1 MSCVEKLKL
10 LVLFFL
16 DKRTWNCIEK
26 IENLD
31 FLFGFENLRF
41 CWKIETL
48 IFYLDYKTWDCVE
61 KLELWIFFIDLENFG
76 VYSSNI
82 IIFFSYHHSSWKEI
96 HTSKIILSDCVFILD
111 KAHKCVPVHHRLVW
125 NKLQLLEKWNILL
138 VTKLSVVGV
147 QPRCFSHRYIIK
159 FLWLIKQFNIRS
171 PFIYAI
177 NLLLKWTHGI

>member
-1 MSCVEKLKL
+1 M
-10 LVLFFL
+10 
-16 DKRTWNCIEK
+16 
-26 IENLD
+26 
-31 FLFGFENLRF
+31 
-41 CWKIETL
+41 CWKIETFSFVFFWIRGL
-48 IFYLDYKTWDCVE
+48 GIVLKKLKIWIFYLDYKTWDWVE

-96 HTSKIILSDCVFILD
+96 HTSKIFLSDCVFILD
-111 KAHKCVPVHHRLVW
+111 KTHKCVPVHRRLVW

-159 FLWLIKQFNIRS
+159 FLWLIKQFNIWS
-171 PFIYAI
+171 PFICAI
-177 NLLLKWTHGI
+177 SLLLKWTHGI

>member
-1 MSCVEKLKL
+1 MYWTNLKFWFFIWIWKLAIL
-10 LVLFFL
+10 L
-16 DKRTWNCIEK
+16 KNWN
-26 IENLD
+26 
-31 FLFGFENLRF
+31 FGFF
-41 CWKIETL
+41 IWI
-48 IFYLDYKTWDCVE
+48 I
-61 KLELWIFFIDLENFG
+61 KLEIVLKNWNFGFFFIDLENFG

-96 HTSKIILSDCVFILD
+96 HTSKIILSNCVFILD
-111 KAHKCVPVHHRLVW
+111 KTHKCVPVHRRLVW

-171 PFIYAI
+171 PFICAI
-177 NLLLKWTHGI
+177 SLLLKWTHGI